1 MKTYN
6 SRNELM
12 LARARIRPLFI
23 RYAAP
28 GVVAMLFL
36 AFQSIVDGLIVGRL
50 IGANALAAINIVA
63 PTYALIS
70 AITLII
76 GVGTQAQ
83 MSIYMGRGSYLKAK
97 SALRSGLTGI
107 VAFSVFVTLFVNV
120 FAKDIAVALGAN
132 EILLPLAVNYIYGV
146 MPWLAGVGGVFFLD
160 YILKALG
167 HPRYAMCVMVG
178 TISANIALSLLFVG
192 VFGMGTFG
200 VGLGTGLSFTAGTVV
215 YGFAVWRQLRRTE
228 ALHRVRG
235 RFSWRSLWRIGYNG
249 SSEGL
254 TEIAMSISLF
264 LFNITLM
271 RYTGEKGVAAFTIV
285 SYILFIGTGFLL
297 GVANGVIPVISYNFG
312 ANAVKRV
319 IRTVR
324 LAVGTNFLIG
334 ALALLI
340 LQLAGGAIIRLFIDP
355 SETEVIDLAIRGA
368 QLLSLAFLF
377 NGFNIFA
384 ASFFTA
390 IDKAGLSLVVASLR
404 GLILLVAGLL
414 TLPHVWGV
422 DGIWL
427 TVVLAESFTFIVA
440 VILIMREFRK
450 FRKMKQ

>member
-1 MKTYN
+1 MI
-6 SRNELM
+6 

-36 AFQSIVDGLIVGRL
+36 AFQSIVDGLVVGRL
-50 IGANALAAINIVA
+50 IGANALAAVNIVA
-63 PTYALIS
+63 PTYALAS

-83 MSIYMGRGSYLKAK
+83 MSIYMGRGSYVKAK

-107 VAFSVFVTLFVNV
+107 AVFSVFSTVFVNA
-120 FAKDIAVALGAN
+120 FARDIAVALGAN
-132 EILLPLAVNYIYGV
+132 EALLPLAMDYIYGV
-146 MPWLAGVGGVFFLD
+146 MPWLAGVGGLFFLD

-167 HPRYAMCVMVG
+167 HPRYAMWVMVG
-178 TISANIALSLLFVG
+178 TITANIVLSLLFVG

-200 VGLGTGLSFTAGTVV
+200 VGMGTGLSFTAGTVV
-215 YGFAVWRQLRRTE
+215 YGFAVGRQIRRTE

-235 RFSWRSLWRIGYNG
+235 RFSWRSLWRISYNG

-319 IRTVR
+319 IRTMR
-324 LAVGTNFLIG
+324 LAVGTNFVIG
-334 ALALLI
+334 VVSLLI
-340 LQLAGGAIIRLFIDP
+340 LQLTGGEIIRLFIDS
-355 SETEVIDLAIRGA
+355 SETQVIELAIRGA

-390 IDKAGLSLVVASLR
+390 IDKAGLSLIVASLR

-414 TLPHVWGV
+414 TLPQVWGV

-427 TVVLAESFTFIVA
+427 TVVLAESLTFAVA
-440 VILIMREFRK
+440 VILIVREFRR
-450 FRKMKQ
+450 FRKMKPYPGMER

>member
-1 MKTYN
+1 
-6 SRNELM
+6 M

-50 IGANALAAINIVA
+50 IGANALAAVNIVA

-107 VAFSVFVTLFVNV
+107 VAFSVLATLFVNA

-132 EILLPLAVNYIYGV
+132 EILLPLAVDYIYGV

-178 TISANIALSLLFVG
+178 TISANIALSLLFTG

-312 ANAVKRV
+312 ANAMRRV

-334 ALALLI
+334 AVALLI
-340 LQLAGGAIIRLFIDP
+340 LQLAAGTIIRLFIDP
-355 SETEVIDLAIRGA
+355 SETEVIDLATRGA

-404 GLILLVAGLL
+404 GLVLLVVGLL
-414 TLPHVWGV
+414 TLPHIWGV

-427 TVVLAESFTFIVA
+427 TVVLAESLTFAVA
-440 VILIMREFRK
+440 VILVILKLKRLRK
-450 FRKMKQ
+450 G